1 MRLWPECIHESVLNL
16 RWGIELRLQLI
27 EEVACAPQAS
37 GTGGGPSKEEAEKRL
52 RRAVRRRDT
61 EAEDAAFADWM
72 RVEVREWWQAYPER
86 RLLTDLY
93 RRAARKREK
102 PRSLDSRATY
112 NEGLQVARALLAH
125 IAAAALFDFAR
136 ESEAVSIVL
145 ADQWAS
151 RDGKRRPAE
160 LRVYIDYAG
169 SSRAYFDSCRR
180 IEQRL
185 HDLGEPIPGTLAR
198 WRAEAAGGL
207 RRRPAKNPVASH
219 PPVKPA
225 HLMRDV
231 QVQFAIEVLSC
242 VGIRP
247 MGSGCRIVSAALAQI
262 AAATGRDEVALSEHT
277 VTRIWKERAG
287 ERPFEPELRKQM
299 KAIAGRTGPF
309 HTH

>member
-72 RVEVREWWQAYPER
+72 RVEVREWWQAFPER

-93 RRAARKREK
+93 RRAARQRER
-102 PRSLDSRATY
+102 PRSLDSRPTY
-112 NEGLQVARALLAH
+112 TVEGLPVARALLAH

-151 RDGKRRPAE
+151 RDGKRRRGRVARLHRLRWLQPSGLLRLLPAH
-160 LRVYIDYAG
+160 RAG
-169 SSRAYFDSCRR
+169 
-180 IEQRL
+180 RL
-185 HDLGEPIPGTLAR
+185 HDLGEPIPGALAK

-207 RRRPAKNPVASH
+207 RRPPARKPVASH
-219 PPVKPA
+219 PPAKPA
-225 HLMRDV
+225 HLRRATPPGAVRHRGPELRWDPADG
-231 QVQFAIEVLSC
+231 FRLSHRVC
-242 VGIRP
+242 GT
-247 MGSGCRIVSAALAQI
+247 GLQI
-262 AAATGRDEVALSEHT
+262 AAATGRSM
-277 VTRIWKERAG
+277 TRS
-287 ERPFEPELRKQM
+287 PFLNTP
-299 KAIAGRTGPF
+299 
-309 HTH
+309 